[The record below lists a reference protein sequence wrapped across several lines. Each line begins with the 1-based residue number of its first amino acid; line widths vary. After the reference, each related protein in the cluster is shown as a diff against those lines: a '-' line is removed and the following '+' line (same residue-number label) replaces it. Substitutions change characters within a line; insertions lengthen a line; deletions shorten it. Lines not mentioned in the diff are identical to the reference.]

1 MAHMNLGKEILDSFA
16 AKLEDCAVI
25 EKAAKLEGRNMI
37 MFLSEK
43 R

>member
-1 MAHMNLGKEILDSFA
+1 MAHTSSSEVILDNFY
-16 AKLEDCAVI
+16 AKLEDAVI
-25 EKAAKLEGRNMI
+25 EKPAKLEGRMT